1 MSFRER
7 YIFRFDLWH
16 VRLAALLFFLSGTF
30 AVVFAQSA
38 ADAVEITKKVAA
50 METAQLFALVALAS
64 MTLCAWMFY
73 RMSGTAIAQ
82 ASALSK
88 LATELENRPCFK
100 ERAQKKEGV
109 S

>member
-1 MSFRER
+1 MSFREK
-7 YIFRFDLWH
+7 YIFRFDLRH
-16 VRLAALLFFLSGTF
+16 IRLAAILFFLSGAS

-38 ADAVEITKKVAA
+38 DDAVEVAKKVAA

-82 ASALSK
+82 AAALAK
-88 LATELENRPCFK
+88 IGTELENRPCFK
-100 ERAQKKEGV
+100 ERER
-109 S
+109 